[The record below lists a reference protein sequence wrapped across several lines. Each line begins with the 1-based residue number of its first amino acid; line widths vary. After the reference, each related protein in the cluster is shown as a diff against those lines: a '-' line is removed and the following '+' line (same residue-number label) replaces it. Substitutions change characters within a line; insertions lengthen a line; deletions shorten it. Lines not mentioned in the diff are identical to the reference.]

1 MAKDMTADNMLSIA
15 IRVFFGVYWFFDN
28 LNILSKIKILD
39 FDSKKMAKWGA
50 TFWLLAL
57 LTNLILLIKQL
68 AANLKKTGELQKIYY
83 AASSEN
89 EAKERKKDMLSSVAK
104 RQDIVLNII
113 KVGGDVIP
121 AGQTAELFSSLFGFN
136 ANDTWCGL
144 GGLVSAILTSYQLYD

>member
-1 MAKDMTADNMLSIA
+1 MLV
-15 IRVFFGVYWFFDN
+15 R
-28 LNILSKIKILD
+28 
-39 FDSKKMAKWGA
+39 
-50 TFWLLAL
+50 
-57 LTNLILLIKQL
+57 
-68 AANLKKTGELQKIYY
+68 IYY

-121 AGQTAELFSSLFGFN
+121 AGQTAELFSILFGFN